1 MHRSKSKPLM
11 DRVSKGITSD
21 AAAATFRTHT
31 AMLQVTGDMQ
41 FTAYAVKPLHYL
53 FMERNPFGLIL
64 HFTFGFQQSGI

>member
-1 MHRSKSKPLM
+1 
-11 DRVSKGITSD
+11 
-21 AAAATFRTHT
+21 
-31 AMLQVTGDMQ
+31 MLQVTGDMQ